1 MNALE
6 HSDLD
11 LRGIA
16 IGAAAIALM
25 IVLAVLAAW
34 LAWDR
39 WRPAATHDGPNAPLD
54 FGIAGARLES
64 APFAERDAYFAAKQ
78 RELHAWGWVDRRAG
92 IARIP
97 IEESM
102 RLLAVR
108 SGRAGAGEQ
117 RP

>member
-1 MNALE
+1 MNNAQ
-6 HSDLD
+6 SDLD

-25 IVLAVLAAW
+25 IGLAVLAAW

-39 WRPAATHDGPNAPLD
+39 WRPAATHDGPDAPLD
-54 FGIAGARLES
+54 FRITGAQLES
-64 APFAERDAYFAAKQ
+64 APFAERDAYFAAKE

-102 RLLAVR
+102 RLLAAR
-108 SGRAGAGEQ
+108 EKRQGAWER